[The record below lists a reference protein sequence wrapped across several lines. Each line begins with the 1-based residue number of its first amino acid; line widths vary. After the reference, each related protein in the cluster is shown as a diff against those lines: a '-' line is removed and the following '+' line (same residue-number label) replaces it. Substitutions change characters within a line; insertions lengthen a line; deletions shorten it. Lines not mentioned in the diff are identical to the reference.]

1 MTVDILLPLP
11 LAGLFTYN
19 IPDCIG
25 ETTPIGRRVLVPFGK
40 KKLHTGIIW
49 DSSLQLPHERESSE
63 HAQVSPLYGG
73 TKGELKSILCFLDDS
88 PILTAFQMQLWEWI
102 ASYYMCTLGEVM
114 RAALPTAFRLESE
127 TRIGRVEDFEA
138 STPLSDKQNLIL
150 DFLADGKVKT
160 LDEISRKLAIHSLSA
175 INHLLEIGAIQMDE
189 YVGEKYRPKTEKWI
203 TLASPYSNEEL
214 QLLTDSLRRSPKQQ
228 KCFLAFL
235 DASGYTTHGKAEP
248 VLQKS
253 FLGDTGFTYAIL
265 KTLTTKGIL
274 SVEERP
280 TERIQASDVPLQ
292 AAHTLNPE
300 QAQAVASIHTHW
312 KEKDIV
318 LLHGVTASGKTEVYI
333 HLIQQAIA
341 EGKQV
346 LYLVPEIALTTQLTD
361 RLRRIFGARLGV
373 YHSRFTDAERV
384 EIYRDLL
391 ANNKYDI
398 LLGVRSSVLLPFSN
412 LGLVIV
418 DEEHESSYKQ
428 QDPAPR
434 YHARNA
440 AIMLAHF
447 THAKVLLGTATPAI
461 ETYFNAQQGKY
472 GLVTLTQRYQGVRM
486 PKIVVV
492 DSKLQYHRKEMTGH
506 FSDILTQRITDEI
519 GRNKQTIVFQNRR
532 GYARYLECK
541 QCGYV
546 PKCPNCDVS
555 LTMHERQGV
564 LSCHYCGYSTPI
576 PPACPVCKTSQLI
589 DRGFGTEKIEDELQ
603 TIFPTA
609 RIARMDLDTTRN
621 KHAHQDIIN
630 SFARHEVDI
639 LVGTQMVTKGLHFDD
654 VSTVAVLNADNLMNK
669 PDFRAYEQA
678 YQMLEQVSGRAGR
691 TGEQGEVIIQTFQP
705 DNPILRYVAEH
716 DYNSFYHQQIA
727 ERKTFKYPP
736 FYRIL
741 SVHIRMR
748 DLHEIDEIAARLQAQ
763 LQAVFA
769 HRCSRVIIPQISRVQ
784 NMYMRTILLK
794 IEANASY
801 PKAKELLGQQIDW
814 LRTTP
819 NGNSAII
826 YVDVDPL

>member
-1 MTVDILLPLP
+1 MKVNILLPLP
-11 LAGLFTYN
+11 IAGLFTYN
-19 IPDCIG
+19 IPDEIG
-25 ETTPIGRRVLVPFGK
+25 EKAPIGRRVLVPFGK
-40 KKLHTGIIW
+40 KKVHTGIVW
-49 DSSLQLPHERESSE
+49 ACDRCAEE
-63 HAQVSPLYGG
+63 HRTQN
-73 TKGELKSILCFLDDS
+73 TELIKDALCFLDDTS
-88 PILTAFQMQLWEWI
+88 LLTPDQMQLWEWI

-127 TRIGRVEDFEA
+127 TRVQRVEDFET
-138 STPLSDKQNLIL
+138 STPLTDKQHLIL

-160 LDEISRKLAIHSLSA
+160 LDEIGKKLNKSSLTA
-175 INHLLEIGAIQMDE
+175 INRLLEIGAIQMDE
-189 YVGEKYRPKTEKWI
+189 HVDEKYRPKTEKWI
-203 TLASPYSNEEL
+203 ALASNYSDEEL
-214 QLLTDSLRRSPKQQ
+214 QLITDSLHRSHQQQ

-235 DASGYTTHGKAEP
+235 DASGYRHNGKAEAIP
-248 VLQKS
+248 YKV
-253 FLGDTGFTYAIL
+253 FLGKTGFAPTIIKAL
-265 KTLTTKGIL
+265 QTKGIL
-274 SVEERP
+274 AIEERAIS
-280 TERIQASDVPLQ
+280 RLQ
-292 AAHTLNPE
+292 THEETLHAAHTLNAE
-300 QAQAVASIHTHW
+300 QTQAVSTIYEHW
-312 KEKDIV
+312 QTKDVV

-333 HLIQQAIA
+333 HLIQQTIA
-341 EGKQV
+341 QGKKV
-346 LYLVPEIALTTQLTD
+346 LYLVPEIALTTQLTE
-361 RLRRIFGARLGV
+361 RLRRIFGTQLGV
-373 YHSRFTDAERV
+373 YHSRFSDAERV
-384 EIYRDLL
+384 EIYRDVL
-391 ANNKYDI
+391 ANNKYDV
-398 LLGVRSSVLLPFSN
+398 LLGVRSSVLLPFTN

-428 QDPAPR
+428 QEPAPR

-447 THAKVLLGTATPAI
+447 SHAKVLLGTATPAI
-461 ETYFNAQQGKY
+461 ETYFNAQTDKY
-472 GLVTLTQRYQGVRM
+472 GLVELKQRYQGVLL

-519 GRNKQTIVFQNRR
+519 ARNKQTIVFQNRR

-546 PKCPNCDVS
+546 PKCVNCDVS

-564 LSCHYCGYSTPI
+564 LSCHYCGYTTPI
-576 PPACPVCKTSQLI
+576 PPTCPVCKTSQLI

-603 TIFPTA
+603 TLFPTA
-609 RIARMDLDTTRN
+609 RVARMDLDTTRN
-621 KHAHQDIIN
+621 KNAHQDIIN

-691 TGEQGEVIIQTFQP
+691 KGEQGEVLIQTFQP

-716 DYNSFYHQQIA
+716 DYEGFYQQQIA

-748 DLHEIDEIAARLQAQ
+748 APHELDEIAARLQAQ
-763 LQAVFA
+763 LQAVFT

-784 NMYMRTILLK
+784 NMHMRTILLK

-801 PKAKELLGQQIDW
+801 AKAKELLQQQIDY

-819 NGNSAII
+819 NGKAAYI
-826 YVDVDPL
+826 YIDVDPL

>member
-1 MTVDILLPLP
+1 MKVDVLLPLP
-11 LAGLFTYN
+11 LQGLFTYT
-19 IPDCIG
+19 IPDFIG
-25 ETTPIGRRVLVPFGK
+25 ENPPIGARVLVPFGEK
-40 KKLHTGIIW
+40 KIHTGIVW
-49 DSSLQLPHERESSE
+49 HK
-63 HAQVSPLYGG
+63 AN
-73 TKGELKSILCFLDDS
+73 TKHQSQTFEIKDILCFLDEKPLLS
-88 PILTAFQMQLWEWI
+88 ATQMQLWEWI

-114 RAALPTAFRLESE
+114 LAALPTAFRLESK
-127 TRIGRVEDFEA
+127 TRVQRVADFDA
-138 STPLSDKQNLIL
+138 SVRLSPKQKLIL
-150 DFLADGKVKT
+150 DFLSDGKVKT
-160 LDEISRKLAIHSLSA
+160 MDEISRKLNVSSLSA
-175 INHLLEIGAIQMDE
+175 INHLMEIGAIQMDRHID
-189 YVGEKYRPKTEKWI
+189 EKYRPKTERYI
-203 TLASPYSNEEL
+203 SLAAPYSNEEL
-214 QLLTDSLRRSPKQQ
+214 QLLTDSLRRSPQQQ

-235 DASGYTTHGKAEP
+235 HESGYTHSGKAQTIP
-248 VLQKS
+248 QKT
-253 FLGDTGFTYAIL
+253 FLGTTGFPYAIL
-265 KTLTTKGIL
+265 KALQTKGIL
-274 SVEERP
+274 TIEERAVN
-280 TERIQASDVPLQ
+280 RIQTAPETTEG
-292 AAHTLNPE
+292 AHSLSPE
-300 QAQAVASIHTHW
+300 QTQAVAAI
-312 KEKDIV
+312 KENWQTKDVV
-318 LLHGVTASGKTEVYI
+318 LLHGVTSSGKTEVYI
-333 HLIQQAIA
+333 HLIQKALS

-361 RLRRIFGARLGV
+361 RLRRVFGARLGV
-373 YHSRFTDAERV
+373 YHSRFSDAERV

-391 ANNKYDI
+391 EKNKYDV

-418 DEEHESSYKQ
+418 DEEHDTSYKQ
-428 QDPAPR
+428 QEPAPR

-447 THAKVLLGTATPAI
+447 AQAKVLLGTATPAV
-461 ETYFNAQQGKY
+461 ETYFNVQQDKY
-472 GLVTLTQRYQGVRM
+472 GLVTLKQRYQGILL

-506 FSDILTQRITDEI
+506 FSDILTQRITEQLTH
-519 GRNKQTIVFQNRR
+519 NKQTIIFQNRR

-546 PKCPNCDVS
+546 PKCVNCDVS

-564 LSCHYCGYSTPI
+564 LSCHYCGYTIPI
-576 PPACPVCKTSQLI
+576 PPTCPVCQTSQLI

-603 TIFPTA
+603 TLFPTA

-630 SFARHEVDI
+630 AFARHEVDI

-691 TGEQGEVIIQTFQP
+691 KGEQGEVLIQTFQP

-716 DYNSFYHQQIA
+716 DYEGFYHQQIT

-748 DLHEIDEIAARLQAQ
+748 DLHEVDEIATRLQAQ
-763 LQAVFA
+763 LQAVFT

-784 NMYMRTILLK
+784 NMHTRTILLK
-794 IEANASY
+794 IEVNASY
-801 PKAKELLGQQIDW
+801 PKAKQLLQQQIDH

-819 NGNSAII
+819 NGKSALIH
-826 YVDVDPL
+826 VDVDPL

>member
-1 MTVDILLPLP
+1 MLVDILLPLP

-25 ETTPIGRRVLVPFGK
+25 EISPIGRRVLVPLGK
-40 KKLHTGIIW
+40 KKIHTGIIW
-49 DSSLQLPHERESSE
+49 KQ
-63 HAQVSPLYGG
+63 
-73 TKGELKSILCFLDDS
+73 TKDEGQRTKDEIKDALCFLDDKA
-88 PILTAFQMQLWEWI
+88 ILSISQMQLWEWI

-127 TRIGRVEDFEA
+127 TRIQRVEDFEA
-138 STPLSDKQNLIL
+138 TAPLSEKQTCIL
-150 DFLADGKVKT
+150 NFLADGKVKT
-160 LDEISRKLAIHSLSA
+160 LDEIGKKLNISSLTA
-175 INHLLEIGAIQMDE
+175 INRLLEIGAIQMDE
-189 YVGEKYRPKTEKWI
+189 CVAEKYRAKTEKYI
-203 TLASPYSNEEL
+203 TLAADYSDAEL
-214 QLLTDSLRRSPKQQ
+214 QLLTDSLRRSPQQQ

-235 DASGYTTHGKAEP
+235 EASGYTQSGISES

-253 FLGDTGFTYAIL
+253 FLGQTGFSYSIL
-265 KTLTTKGIL
+265 RTLITKGIL
-274 SVEERP
+274 TIEERAINRLQTNISATQAPP
-280 TERIQASDVPLQ
+280 TLSEHQQQAKE
-292 AAHTLNPE
+292 A
-300 QAQAVASIHTHW
+300 IHTQW
-312 KEKDIV
+312 QAKDVV
-318 LLHGVTASGKTEVYI
+318 LLHGVTSSGKTEVYI
-333 HLIQQAIA
+333 HLILQTIA
-341 EGKQV
+341 QGKQV

-361 RLRRIFGARLGV
+361 RLRRIFGERLGV
-373 YHSRFTDAERV
+373 YHSRFSDAERV
-384 EIYRDLL
+384 EIYHDILT
-391 ANNKYDI
+391 NNKYDVV
-398 LLGVRSSVLLPFSN
+398 LGVRSSVLLPFSN

-447 THAKVLLGTATPAI
+447 SHAKVLLGTATPAI
-461 ETYFNAQQGKY
+461 ETYYNAQQGKY
-472 GLVTLTQRYQGVRM
+472 GLATLTQRYQGVQM

-519 GRNKQTIVFQNRR
+519 GRNKQAIVFQNRR

-546 PKCPNCDVS
+546 PKCVNCDVS

-564 LSCHYCGYSTPI
+564 LSCHYCGYTTPI
-576 PPACPVCKTSQLI
+576 PPTCPVCKTSQLI
-589 DRGFGTEKIEDELQ
+589 DRGVGTEKIEDEVQ

-630 SFARHEVDI
+630 SFARHDVDI
-639 LVGTQMVTKGLHFDD
+639 LIGTQMVTKGLHFDD

-691 TGEQGEVIIQTFQP
+691 KDEQGEVIIQTFQP
-705 DNPILRYVAEH
+705 DNPILQYVVSH
-716 DYNSFYHQQIA
+716 DYEGFYQQQIA
-727 ERKTFKYPP
+727 ERQTFKYPP
-736 FYRIL
+736 FYRLL

-748 DLHEIDEIAARLQAQ
+748 DMHEVEEIAARLQAQ

-769 HRCSRVIIPQISRVQ
+769 HRCSRVIVPQISRVQ

-794 IEANASY
+794 IEAAAPYS
-801 PKAKELLGQQIDW
+801 KAKQLLQEQIDW

-819 NGNSAII
+819 NGKAALI

>member
-1 MTVDILLPLP
+1 MKVDILLPLP
-11 LAGLFTYN
+11 VAGLFTYN
-19 IPDCIG
+19 IPDEIG
-25 ETTPIGRRVLVPFGK
+25 EKAPIGRRVLVPFGK
-40 KKLHTGIIW
+40 KKVHTGIIW
-49 DSSLQLPHERESSE
+49 SSPLQLPQEGESSE
-63 HAQVSPLYGG
+63 H
-73 TKGELKSILCFLDDS
+73 TLKNIVCYLDDE
-88 PILTAFQMQLWEWI
+88 PIVSTSQMRLWEWI

-127 TRIGRVEDFEA
+127 TRVRCVEDFEA
-138 STPLSDKQNLIL
+138 STQFTDKQHLIL

-160 LDEISRKLAIHSLSA
+160 IDEIGKKLHISSLTA
-175 INHLLEIGAIQMDE
+175 INRLLEIGAIQMDE
-189 YVGEKYRPKTEKWI
+189 HVNEKYRPKTQKWI
-203 TLASPYSNEEL
+203 RLASDYSNEEL
-214 QLLTDSLRRSPKQQ
+214 EVITDSLHRSHQQQ

-235 DASGYTTHGKAEP
+235 DASGYTHNGKAEAIP
-248 VLQKS
+248 YEV
-253 FLGDTGFTYAIL
+253 FLG
-265 KTLTTKGIL
+265 KTSFAPTIIKALQTKGIL
-274 SVEERP
+274 VIEERTISRLP
-280 TERIQASDVPLQ
+280 TTEETLQ
-292 AAHTLNPE
+292 AAHTLNAE
-300 QAQAVASIHTHW
+300 QAQAVSTIHEHW
-312 KEKDIV
+312 QTKDVV

-333 HLIQQAIA
+333 HLIQQTIA
-341 EGKQV
+341 QGKKV
-346 LYLVPEIALTTQLTD
+346 LYLVPEIALTTQLTE
-361 RLRRIFGARLGV
+361 RLRRIFGTRLGV
-373 YHSRFTDAERV
+373 YHSRFSDAERV
-384 EIYRDLL
+384 EIYRDVL
-391 ANNKYDI
+391 ANDKYDI
-398 LLGVRSSVLLPFSN
+398 LLGVRSSVLLPFPN

-428 QDPAPR
+428 QEPAPR

-440 AIMLAHF
+440 AIMLAQR

-472 GLVTLTQRYQGVRM
+472 GLATLTQRHQGVQM
-486 PKIVVV
+486 PKIRIV

-519 GRNKQTIVFQNRR
+519 GRNKQAIIFQNRR

-546 PKCPNCDVS
+546 PKCVNCDVS
-555 LTMHERQGV
+555 MTMHERQGI
-564 LSCHYCGYSTPI
+564 LSCHYCGYSIPI
-576 PPACPVCKTSQLI
+576 PPTCPVCKTSQLI
-589 DRGFGTEKIEDELQ
+589 DRGLGTEKIEDELQ

-621 KHAHQDIIN
+621 KHAHQDIIT

-678 YQMLEQVSGRAGR
+678 FQMLEQVSGRAGR
-691 TGEQGEVIIQTFQP
+691 KDEQGEVIIQTFQP
-705 DNPILRYVAEH
+705 DNPVLHYVEKH
-716 DYNSFYHQQIA
+716 DYEGFYQQQIA

-736 FYRIL
+736 FHRLL

-748 DLHEIDEIAARLQAQ
+748 DVHELEEIAARLQAQ
-763 LQAVFA
+763 LQAVFT

-784 NMYMRTILLK
+784 NMYLRTILLK
-794 IEANASY
+794 IEATASY
-801 PKAKELLGQQIDW
+801 SKAKELLQQQIDW

-819 NGNSAII
+819 NGKAAHI
-826 YVDVDPL
+826 YIDVDPL

>member
-1 MTVDILLPLP
+1 MIVDVLLPLP
-11 LAGLFTYN
+11 VAGLFTYN
-19 IPDCIG
+19 LPDSIG
-25 ETTPIGRRVLVPFGK
+25 ENSPIGRRVLVPFGK
-40 KKLHTGIIW
+40 KNIHTGIVW
-49 DSSLQLPHERESSE
+49 SASANHEPQTANDS
-63 HAQVSPLYGG
+63 
-73 TKGELKSILCFLDDS
+73 LKDALCFLDDS
-88 PILTAFQMQLWEWI
+88 PILSPAQMQLWEWI

-127 TRIGRVEDFEA
+127 TRIQRVEDFEA
-138 STPLSDKQNLIL
+138 TTPLSDKQNQIL
-150 DFLADGKVKT
+150 DLLSDGKVKT
-160 LDEISRKLAIHSLSA
+160 LHEISSRLAINSLSA
-175 INHLLEIGAIQMDE
+175 INRLMEISAIQMDE
-189 YVGEKYRPKTEKWI
+189 HVGEKYRPKTEKWI
-203 TLASPYSNEEL
+203 TLAADYSNEEL
-214 QLLTDSLRRSPKQQ
+214 QLLADSLRRSHQQQ

-235 DASGYTTHGKAEP
+235 DASGYTHNGKAAA
-248 VLQKS
+248 VQQKV
-253 FLGDTGFTYAIL
+253 FLGTTGFAPAIL
-265 KTLTTKGIL
+265 KALQTKGIL
-274 SVEERP
+274 AIEERAVARLQ
-280 TERIQASDVPLQ
+280 TEELYTPRDQ
-292 AAHTLNPE
+292 TLSE
-300 QAQAVASIHTHW
+300 TQQQAVQDIHEHW
-312 KEKDIV
+312 KTKDVV

-333 HLIQQAIA
+333 HLIQQTIA
-341 EGKQV
+341 QGKKV

-361 RLRRIFGARLGV
+361 RLRRVFGERLGV
-373 YHSRFTDAERV
+373 YHSRFSDAERV
-384 EIYRDLL
+384 EIYRDVLT
-391 ANNKYDI
+391 NNQYDV
-398 LLGVRSSVLLPFSN
+398 LLGVRSSVLLPFDN

-418 DEEHESSYKQ
+418 DEEHEGSYKQ

-447 THAKVLLGTATPAI
+447 THAKTLLGTATPAI
-461 ETYFNAQQGKY
+461 ETYYNAQQGKY
-472 GLVTLTQRYQGVRM
+472 GLVTLTQRYKGVQL

-519 GRNKQTIVFQNRR
+519 ARNKQAIIFQNRR
-532 GYARYLECK
+532 GYAHFLECK

-546 PKCPNCDVS
+546 PKCVNCDVS
-555 LTMHERQGV
+555 MTMHERQGV
-564 LSCHYCGYSTPI
+564 LSCHYCGYTTPI
-576 PPACPVCKTSQLI
+576 PQGCPVCHTSQLI

-603 TIFPTA
+603 TLFPTA

-630 SFARHEVDI
+630 SFARHDVDI

-691 TGEQGEVIIQTFQP
+691 KDEQGEVLIQTFQP

-716 DYNSFYHQQIA
+716 DDEGFYHQQIA
-727 ERKTFKYPP
+727 ERQTFKYPP

-741 SVHIRMR
+741 AVQIRMR
-748 DLHEIDEIAARLQAQ
+748 DVHALDEIAARLQAQ
-763 LQAVFA
+763 LHAVFA
-769 HRCSRVIIPQISRVQ
+769 HRCSRVIVPQISRVQ
-784 NMYMRTILLK
+784 NMYIRTILLK
-794 IEANASY
+794 IEASAPY
-801 PKAKELLGQQIDW
+801 HKAKELLQEQITW

-819 NGNSAII
+819 NGKAALI

>member
-1 MTVDILLPLP
+1 MFVDVLLPLP
-11 LAGLFTYN
+11 VAGLFTYN
-19 IPDCIG
+19 IPDEIG
-25 ETTPIGRRVLVPFGK
+25 ENAPIGRRVLVPFGK
-40 KKLHTGIIW
+40 KKVHTGVVW
-49 DSSLQLPHERESSE
+49 ACDRCAEE
-63 HAQVSPLYGG
+63 HRTQN
-73 TKGELKSILCFLDDS
+73 TELIKDALCFLDDS
-88 PILTAFQMQLWEWI
+88 PLLTPAQMQLWEWI

-127 TRIGRVEDFEA
+127 TRVQRIEDFE
-138 STPLSDKQNLIL
+138 TPESLSKQQNLIL

-160 LDEISRKLAIHSLSA
+160 VDEIGRKLSISSLSA
-175 INHLLEIGAIQMDE
+175 INHLLEMGAIRMDE
-189 YVGEKYRPKTEKWI
+189 HVGEKYRPKTEKWI
-203 TLASPYSNEEL
+203 RLASEYSNEEL
-214 QLLTDSLRRSPKQQ
+214 QLLTDSLKRSHQQQ

-235 DASGYTTHGKAEP
+235 DASGYTQNGTAEA
-248 VLQKS
+248 VQQKV
-253 FLGDTGFTYAIL
+253 FLGRTGFASTIL
-265 KTLTTKGIL
+265 KALQTKGIL
-274 SVEERP
+274 AVEERTVGRLQ
-280 TERIQASDVPLQ
+280 TEDTGTQF
-292 AAHTLNPE
+292 AHTLSE
-300 QAQAVASIHTHW
+300 AQTQSVAAINQHW
-312 KEKDIV
+312 QEKDVV
-318 LLHGVTASGKTEVYI
+318 LLHGVTSSGKTEVYI

-341 EGKQV
+341 TGKKV

-361 RLRRIFGARLGV
+361 RLRRVFGARLGV
-373 YHSRFTDAERV
+373 YHSRFSDAERV
-384 EIYRDLL
+384 EIYRDVL
-391 ANNKYDI
+391 ANDKYDVV
-398 LLGVRSSVLLPFSN
+398 LGVRSSVLLPFSN

-428 QDPAPR
+428 QEPAPR

-447 THAKVLLGTATPAI
+447 SRAKVLLGTATPAI
-461 ETYFNAQQGKY
+461 ETYYNAQQGKY
-472 GLVTLTQRYQGVRM
+472 GLVTLTQRYQGVQL

-519 GRNKQTIVFQNRR
+519 ARNKQTIVFQNRR

-546 PKCPNCDVS
+546 PKCVNCDVS

-564 LSCHYCGYSTPI
+564 LSCHYCGYTIPI
-576 PPACPVCKTSQLI
+576 PPTCPVCKTSQLI

-603 TIFPTA
+603 TLFPTA
-609 RIARMDLDTTRN
+609 RVARMDLDTTRN

-691 TGEQGEVIIQTFQP
+691 KGEQGEVLIQTFQP

-716 DYNSFYHQQIA
+716 DYEGFYQQQIA

-748 DLHEIDEIAARLQAQ
+748 DPHELDEIAARLQAQ
-763 LQAVFA
+763 LQAVFT

-801 PKAKELLGQQIDW
+801 PKAKELLQQQIDW

-819 NGNSAII
+819 NGKSALIH
-826 YVDVDPL
+826 VDVDPL

>member
-1 MTVDILLPLP
+1 MFVDVLLPLP
-11 LAGLFTYN
+11 VAGLFTYN
-19 IPDCIG
+19 IPDEIG
-25 ETTPIGRRVLVPFGK
+25 EKAPIGRRVLVPFGSNK
-40 KKLHTGIIW
+40 IHTGIIW
-49 DSSLQLPHERESSE
+49 NVSNVE
-63 HAQVSPLYGG
+63 HQTLDIEI
-73 TKGELKSILCFLDDS
+73 KDILEFLDDA
-88 PILTAFQMQLWEWI
+88 PIVTVSQMQLWEWI

-114 RAALPTAFRLESE
+114 LAALPTAFRLESK
-127 TRIGRVEDFEA
+127 TRVQRVEDFEA
-138 STPLSDKQNLIL
+138 SIRLSPKQHLIL
-150 DFLADGKVKT
+150 DFLSDGKIKT
-160 LDEISRKLAIHSLSA
+160 IDEIGRKLSLVPYEA
-175 INHLLEIGAIQMDE
+175 INRLLEIGAIQMDRHID
-189 YVGEKYRPKTEKWI
+189 EKYRPKTEKWI
-203 TLASPYSNEEL
+203 ILASDYSDEEL
-214 QLLTDSLRRSPKQQ
+214 QLLTDSLKKAPQQQ

-235 DASGYTTHGKAEP
+235 DASGYTQNGKAEAVP
-248 VLQKS
+248 QKV
-253 FLGDTGFTYAIL
+253 FLGRTGFASTIL
-265 KTLTTKGIL
+265 KALQMKGIL
-274 SVEERP
+274 AVEERTVGRLQ
-280 TERIQASDVPLQ
+280 TEDTGTQF
-292 AAHTLNPE
+292 AHTLSE
-300 QAQAVASIHTHW
+300 AQTQAVAAINQHW
-312 KEKDIV
+312 QEKDVV
-318 LLHGVTASGKTEVYI
+318 LLHGVTSSGKTEVYI

-341 EGKQV
+341 TSKKV

-361 RLRRIFGARLGV
+361 RLRRVFGTRLGV
-373 YHSRFTDAERV
+373 YHSRFSDAERV
-384 EIYRDLL
+384 EIYRDVLL
-391 ANNKYDI
+391 NDKYDVV
-398 LLGVRSSVLLPFSN
+398 LGVRSSVLLPFAN

-428 QDPAPR
+428 QEPAPR

-447 THAKVLLGTATPAI
+447 SRAKVLLGTATPAI
-461 ETYFNAQQGKY
+461 ETYYNAQQGKY
-472 GLVTLTQRYQGVRM
+472 GLVTLTQRYQGVQL

-519 GRNKQTIVFQNRR
+519 VRNKQTIVFQNRR

-546 PKCPNCDVS
+546 PKCVNCDVS
-555 LTMHERQGV
+555 MTMHERQGV
-564 LSCHYCGYSTPI
+564 LSCHYCGYTIPI
-576 PPACPVCKTSQLI
+576 PPTCPVCKTSQLI

-603 TIFPTA
+603 TLFPMA
-609 RIARMDLDTTRN
+609 RVARMDLDTTRN
-621 KHAHQDIIN
+621 KNAHQDIIN
-630 SFARHEVDI
+630 SFARHDVDI

-691 TGEQGEVIIQTFQP
+691 KGEQGEVLIQTFQP

-716 DYNSFYHQQIA
+716 DYEGFYHQQIA

-748 DLHEIDEIAARLQAQ
+748 DVHELDEIAARLQAQ
-763 LQAVFA
+763 LQAVFT

-801 PKAKELLGQQIDW
+801 PKAKELLQQQIDW

-819 NGNSAII
+819 NGKSALIH
-826 YVDVDPL
+826 VDVDPL